1 MDEKIL
7 EDCRKHFATHK
18 ATLIQD
24 TKRYFAIDWR
34 RSDGGGDYYIN
45 YILDK
50 MRGSLIISGD
60 LGNCIATWYNELTA
74 ANVKRHLN
82 SVDYFMEKFRCT
94 SNDYTYF
101 SDDVKADIREHFDY
115 YGINVEEICEEE
127 TFDDVEEFWLYI
139 ENEVDESTA
148 RVNKFLP
155 TDELLR
161 MIEKIDGDYFEWL
174 YDCGKRIHPRVYLW
188 SVGFQMACEQLGL

>member
-24 TKRYFAIDWR
+24 TERYFAIDWR
-34 RSDGGGDYYIN
+34 RADGCSDYYIN

-50 MRGSLIISGD
+50 KRGSLIISGD
-60 LGNCIATWYNELTA
+60 LGNCIATWCNKLTA
-74 ANVKRHLN
+74 ANLKQYLN
-82 SVDYFMEKFRCT
+82 SVDYFMEKFQCT
-94 SNDYTYF
+94 SNDYTCF
-101 SDDVKADIREHFDY
+101 SDDIKADIRKHFDDY
-115 YGINVEEICEEE
+115 DINVEEICEEE
-127 TFDDVEEFWLYI
+127 TFDSADEFWQYI
-139 ENEVDESTA
+139 ENEVDESAA
-148 RVNKFLP
+148 RVNNFLP

-161 MIEKIDGDYFEWL
+161 IIEKIDGDYFEWL

-188 SVGFQMACEQLGL
+188 VVGFQMACEQLGI